1 MIKRIRKPTKR
12 MIAAVAFCEC
22 IIDDCSFDGNIDDF
36 NEVSAFLNENLDDAK
51 ARAEDAVSSY
61 YSNFDC

>member
-1 MIKRIRKPTKR
+1 

-61 YSNFDC
+61 YSNFDY

>member
-1 MIKRIRKPTKR
+1 MIKRRRKPTKR
-12 MIAAVAFCEC
+12 MISAVAFCESV
-22 IIDDCSFDGNIDDF
+22 IDGLSFDVNIDSF

-61 YSNFDC
+61 YSNFDY

>member
-12 MIAAVAFCEC
+12 MIAAVAFCESV
-22 IIDDCSFDGNIDDF
+22 IDGLSFDGNIDSF

-61 YSNFDC
+61 YSNFDY